1 MDPQVQAKNICEK
14 KRNCSIRLSLFIRE
28 CHLTLTCTK
37 KVLYFHSTFMYGHK
51 ATKVGE
57 SGQAVT
63 GTKRKENL
71 CMGKFVIELEFF

>member
-1 MDPQVQAKNICEK
+1 
-14 KRNCSIRLSLFIRE
+14 
-28 CHLTLTCTK
+28 
-37 KVLYFHSTFMYGHK
+37 MYGHK

-71 CMGKFVIELEFF
+71 CMGKFVYRIGILLILFLICNDENLIKLL